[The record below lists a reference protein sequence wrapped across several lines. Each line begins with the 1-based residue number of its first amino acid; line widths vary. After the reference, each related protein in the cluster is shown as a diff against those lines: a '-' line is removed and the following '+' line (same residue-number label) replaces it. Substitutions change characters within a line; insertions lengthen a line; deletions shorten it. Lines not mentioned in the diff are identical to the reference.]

1 MVNMRK
7 VRLMTK
13 LAIYEKKEGKEDIRL
28 GKFFRRDYVR
38 LKNLQNIVTVTIGYL
53 LILGMIGAYRMEY
66 LISEAVNLD
75 YMGIGRLILGVYV
88 IILTVYIMLSLV
100 GYGLYYDYS
109 RKKLSKYFRM
119 LRLLRS
125 MYQKAEDMT
134 EWEEVQK

>member
-28 GKFFRRDYVR
+28 GNFFRRDYVR
-38 LKNLQNIVTVTIGYL
+38 LKNLQNIVIVTIGYL

-66 LISEAVNLD
+66 LIKEAVNLD
-75 YMGIGRLILGVYV
+75 YVGIGKLILGVYV
-88 IILTVYIMLSLV
+88 IIITIYVMIALV

-125 MYQKAEDMT
+125 MYQEEQTD
-134 EWEEVQK
+134 WEEAE

>member
-28 GKFFRRDYVR
+28 GNFFRRDYVR
-38 LKNLQNIVTVTIGYL
+38 LKNLQNIVIVTIGYL
-53 LILGMIGAYRMEY
+53 LILGMIGTYRMEY
-66 LISEAVNLD
+66 LIKEAVNLD
-75 YMGIGRLILGVYV
+75 YVGIGKLILGVYV
-88 IILTVYIMLSLV
+88 IIITIYVMIALV

-125 MYQKAEDMT
+125 MYQEEQTD
-134 EWEEVQK
+134 WEEAE

>member
-75 YMGIGRLILGVYV
+75 YIGIGKLVLGVYV
-88 IILTVYIMLSLV
+88 IIITIYVMISLV

-125 MYQKAEDMT
+125 IYQEEGMT

>member
-28 GKFFRRDYVR
+28 GNFFRRDYVR
-38 LKNLQNIVTVTIGYL
+38 LKNLQNIVIVTIGYL

-66 LISEAVNLD
+66 LIKEAVNLD
-75 YMGIGRLILGVYV
+75 YVGIGRLILGVYV
-88 IILTVYIMLSLV
+88 IIITVYVMVALV

-125 MYQKAEDMT
+125 MYQEEEGQT
-134 EWEEVQK
+134 EWEEAE

>member
-13 LAIYEKKEGKEDIRL
+13 LAIYEKTEGKEDIKL
-28 GKFFRRDYVR
+28 GKYFRRDYVR
-38 LKNLQNIVTVTIGYL
+38 LKILHNIVAVTIGYL
-53 LILGMIGAYRMEY
+53 LVLAMIIAYQMEY
-66 LISEAVNLD
+66 LIREAVNLD
-75 YMGIGRLILGVYV
+75 YIGMGKLILGVYIIV
-88 IILTVYIMLSLV
+88 ITIYVMASLV

-125 MYQKAEDMT
+125 FYQEEIE
-134 EWEEVQK
+134 EWEEAQK

>member
-1 MVNMRK
+1 MRK

-38 LKNLQNIVTVTIGYL
+38 LKLLQNIVTVTIGYL
-53 LILGMIGAYRMEY
+53 LVLGMIGAYRMEY
-66 LISEAVNLD
+66 LIKEAVNLD
-75 YMGIGRLILGVYV
+75 YIGMGKLILGVYIIV
-88 IILTVYIMLSLV
+88 ITVYIMASLV

-109 RKKLSKYFRM
+109 RKKLAKYFRM

-125 MYQKAEDMT
+125 MYQEEDGI
-134 EWEEVQK
+134 EWEEEEK